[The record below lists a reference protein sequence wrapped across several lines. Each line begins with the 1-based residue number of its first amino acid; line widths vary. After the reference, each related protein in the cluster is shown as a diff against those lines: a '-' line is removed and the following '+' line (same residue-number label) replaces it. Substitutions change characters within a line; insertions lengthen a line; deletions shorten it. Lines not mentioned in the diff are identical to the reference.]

1 MTVMR
6 TFTFMLSI
14 FVVGM
19 VEMVVAGIMSL
30 MSTDLHI
37 SEAWIG
43 QLVTVYAF
51 TFALTGPILVK
62 LTERYAPKTVLLVTM
77 MVFIIG
83 NMMIALSPNFTILV
97 IGRVLSSAAAALIV
111 VKILAITSFLSEPHI
126 RGRMLGIV
134 YTGFSASNVFG
145 VPIGTLIGDWLGWRF
160 TFGMISFVGLIVA
173 TLLTVYLPRELNMN
187 VILNSD
193 HTQSSNGSRV
203 RNKQEIIK
211 LLAVTFILL
220 TANSIAYIYIN
231 PLILSGGHTL
241 QFVSLALLVI
251 GVAGMLGTS
260 MGGFFTDKLSF
271 KTWLLMSSFAFAVI
285 LVLLNQL
292 WATSALLLITLFTW
306 HIIQWSTNPA
316 VQSGLISQVDGDHSQ
331 VMSWNMSALNAGIG
345 LGALLGGV
353 IVSHLNLHATVYIAA
368 ITSLLAFFIVA
379 TLQKPQK
386 TTNISH

>member
-6 TFTFMLSI
+6 TLTFMLSI
-14 FVVGM
+14 FIVGM

-30 MSTDLHI
+30 MSADLHI

-43 QLVTVYAF
+43 QLVTIYAF

-62 LTERYAPKTVLLVTM
+62 LTERYAPKSVLLVT
-77 MVFIIG
+77 VFIFIIG
-83 NMMIALSPNFTILV
+83 NLMIALSPNFIILV

-111 VKILAITSFLSEPHI
+111 VKILAITVFLSEPHK

-160 TFGMISFVGLIVA
+160 TFGLISFVGLIVGI
-173 TLLTVYLPRELNMN
+173 LLLYYLPRELHMN
-187 VILNSD
+187 VNTD
-193 HTQSSNGSRV
+193 ANHNTSSHV
-203 RNKQEIIK
+203 RNKREVTK
-211 LLAVTFILL
+211 LLAITFILL

-260 MGGFFTDKLSF
+260 LGGFFTDKLSF
-271 KTWLLMSSFAFAVI
+271 KTWLLVSSLAFAII
-285 LVLLNQL
+285 LLLLNQL
-292 WATSALLLITLFTW
+292 WTTSVLLLIALFTW

-353 IVSHLNLHATVYIAA
+353 IVTHLSLHATVTIAA
-368 ITSLLAFFIVA
+368 ATGILAFLIAA
-379 TLQKPQK
+379 TLQKPH
-386 TTNISH
+386 TASH